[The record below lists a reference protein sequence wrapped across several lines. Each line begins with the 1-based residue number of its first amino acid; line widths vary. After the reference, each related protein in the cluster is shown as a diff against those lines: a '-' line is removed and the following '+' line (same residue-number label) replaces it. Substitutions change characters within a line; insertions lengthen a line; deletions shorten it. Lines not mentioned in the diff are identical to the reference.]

1 MSTVVLYYEQT
12 AVAIIV
18 SYFSVLAK
26 QCELLY
32 DVYAIVP
39 NAPRFACY
47 QISMTIGAV
56 HLIVF
61 EVQQQ
66 TNNKKYQS
74 ICPLDTAIQSLDAES
89 ALKRSSV

>member
-1 MSTVVLYYEQT
+1 MVYVCEYIIYSFISMSTVVLYYEQT

-61 EVQQQ
+61 EVQHKQ
-66 TNNKKYQS
+66 TTKNTN
-74 ICPLDTAIQSLDAES
+74 
-89 ALKRSSV
+89 